1 MVSSESGNDVG
12 AREAANREEEDYRDL
27 NIAALE
33 KLDPSVRS
41 RTAILL
47 GSGLS
52 THPLRSRFVCND
64 SEPTSHISGQDFD
77 LISGRDWIWLFIVPD
92 LYEWRARAHGDFQ
105 SGAKLR

>member
-41 RTAILL
+41 RTAILP

-52 THPLRSRFVCND
+52 THPLRPRFVCIERITHNF
-64 SEPTSHISGQDFD
+64 EQDFD
-77 LISGRDWIWLFIVPD
+77 LNSGR
-92 LYEWRARAHGDFQ
+92 E
-105 SGAKLR
+105 